1 MLPGVCAQD
10 QMKTPEFVNVTVVQ
24 VVAEEVHETE
34 TAGDGTVEEELLY
47 NFFLLKLWFAVTVAL
62 SGRSPISIRN

>member
-24 VVAEEVHETE
+24 LVAEEVHETE

-47 NFFLLKLWFAVTVAL
+47 NFFLLKL
-62 SGRSPISIRN
+62 

>member
-24 VVAEEVHETE
+24 LVAEEVHETE
-34 TAGDGTVEEELLY
+34 TAGDGAVEEELLY
-47 NFFLLKLWFAVTVAL
+47 HFFLLKL
-62 SGRSPISIRN
+62 